1 MARWLFLD
9 LVSQRLALDLIL
21 RLLLL
26 LLLLVALASV
36 ASNESF
42 FRT

>member
-9 LVSQRLALDLIL
+9 LVSRRLALDLIL
-21 RLLLL
+21 RLL

-36 ASNESF
+36 ASNEGF
-42 FRT
+42 FRM